1 MNHTQSLY
9 FFLFNVFMMG
19 WNVFLSVVP
28 IILAQVLLKAK
39 SKNVQIVLFPLW
51 LVFLPNTLY
60 MITDVIHIFNPR
72 FSQMTIPFQILGIG
86 LYLLIFFLAVYT
98 FVLSIKPILHKYH
111 AFLDGLHS
119 QSKYLL
125 FSFFSLL
132 IGFAISMGRF
142 QRTNTWYLFTQPVR
156 VVRDVFDSLTDPTIL
171 FVAIFYSIGAFV
183 LIIIF
188 DSHYRSLRGVSKA
201 TDEAISF
208 ENCY

>member
-39 SKNVQIVLFPLW
+39 SKILQIVLLPLW

-72 FSQMTIPFQILGIG
+72 FSQMTTPFQILGIG

-156 VVRDVFDSLTDPTIL
+156 VFRDVIDSLTDPIVLLTALFYAMGAYIL
-171 FVAIFYSIGAFV
+171 ISIINSNTV
-183 LIIIF
+183 KI
-188 DSHYRSLRGVSKA
+188 R
-201 TDEAISF
+201 
-208 ENCY
+208 